1 MGDCAFGGRGLSYPA
16 LSCMKR
22 LYPIGP
28 REAKF
33 RCGEPRLDGG
43 RTRVAGFRPLQSRNR
58 SPDRMRRFVLRF
70 LLLATVAAG
79 ALAQSYPSRPVR
91 LIVPY
96 PPGGA
101 SD

>member
-22 LYPIGP
+22 LYPIGS

-43 RTRVAGFRPLQSRNR
+43 RTRVAGFRPLPLRNR
-58 SPDRMRRFVLRF
+58 SPDRMRRFLLPFVLF
-70 LLLATVAAG
+70 AFVAGNAF
-79 ALAQSYPSRPVR
+79 AQVYPSRPVR

-101 SD
+101 S